1 MGAIRLGLTGGI
13 GSGKSTVASMLF
25 NLGAA
30 IIDADAI
37 SRATTAANG
46 AAIDALEETFGPQII
61 TAERSLNRDVMR
73 QMAFGDPGVKK
84 RLEDIIHPLVG
95 QEIARLASNAEQVG
109 AACIVF
115 DIPLLVESA
124 HWRRSL
130 HRVVVVD
137 CSEQTQIR
145 RVTARNGLDEST
157 IRQVIAT
164 QASRLMRLKAA
175 DLVLFNDAISLERL
189 ASDIEVIGRR
199 FGL

>member
-1 MGAIRLGLTGGI
+1 
-13 GSGKSTVASMLF
+13 MLF

-73 QMAFGDPGVKK
+73 QMAFGDHGVKK

-95 QEIARLASNAEQVG
+95 QEIARLASNAEHVG

-157 IRQVIAT
+157 IRQIIAT
-164 QASRLMRLKAA
+164 QASRSMRLKAA
-175 DLVLFNDAISLERL
+175 DFVVFNDAISLERL